1 MKTTLN
7 LDDRLLERAKQV
19 AAQENSTLTALVEDA
34 LRARLTKKPR
44 AHSAFRLQLP
54 TVRGASPPDVNVA
67 DRASLLDYL
76 DERASVR
83 R

>member
-19 AAQENSTLTALVEDA
+19 AARENSTLTALVEDA
-34 LRARLTKKPR
+34 LRARLTSKPR
-44 AHSAFRLQLP
+44 AQSSFRLQLP
-54 TVRGASPPDVNVA
+54 TVRGTAPPNVNVA
-67 DRASLLDYL
+67 DRTNLIDYMN
-76 DERASVR
+76 DRTPAR